1 MSNKSTLRFL
11 VVLLFAAFASAALVL
26 ADAAALGQNANSSTT
41 TEDSAQNDNA
51 NMTPKPR
58 RGRRGR
64 RGTRPAAAADANAN
78 TTMEPGT
85 MPETS
90 GAAGGGQT
98 EDISGERVDLSGTY
112 SGNLSTTGGQDV
124 GSGPATLTITGNT
137 FDLSTE
143 GGAKHGGR
151 IYAVL
156 TRGETSAALY
166 FSDVTDPTTNLT
178 AVYNVRARKRGDSLR
193 LWPAPFTKA
202 RLTFGGG
209 GTSRPRP
216 RRRHRARPAP
226 AANTGDNTNTTP
238 PR

>member
-26 ADAAALGQNANSSTT
+26 ADTSALGQNANSSM
-41 TEDSAQNDNA
+41 TEESAQNDNA

-64 RGTRPAAAADANAN
+64 WGTRPAAADANAN
-78 TTMEPGT
+78 TTMEPGAP
-85 MPETS
+85 PETS
-90 GAAGGGQT
+90 GATAGQT

-112 SGNLSTTGGQDV
+112 TGNLSTMGGQDV

-137 FDLSTE
+137 FDLKTE
-143 GGAKHGGR
+143 GGASHGGR

-166 FSDVTDPTTNLT
+166 FSDVTDPATSTV
-178 AVYNVRARKRGDSLR
+178 AVYNVRARKRGDRLS
-193 LWPAPFTKA
+193 LWPAPRTTA
-202 RLTFGGG
+202 RLTFGPGRG
-209 GTSRPRP
+209 
-216 RRRHRARPAP
+216 RR
-226 AANTGDNTNTTP
+226 
-238 PR
+238 